1 VTVCPECRSLDIGY
15 TGFGTEFIETEV
27 KAKIPAARIDRLDI
41 DNLKHKGELAE
52 KLAAFRN
59 GDIDILL
66 GTQMVAKGLNFPRL
80 KVVGVVLA
88 DTGLT
93 LPDFRAGERTFA
105 LITQVAGRTGRFFPD
120 GKVIVQS
127 FSPEREAV
135 ALACSG
141 NIEEFYRQ
149 ELAQREMLRFPPFS
163 RLIRLVFRS
172 ASQQKA
178 AGAASGA
185 AEILAQEAAK
195 RGIKG
200 VEIMGPSECA
210 LEKIAANYRMQILLR
225 ARQTAGM
232 QNLCA
237 SFLYGYKPP
246 YGVYIEVDTDP
257 VSLL

>member
-1 VTVCPECRSLDIGY
+1 
-15 TGFGTEFIETEV
+15 V
-27 KAKIPAARIDRLDI
+27 KAKFPAARIDRLDI

-52 KLAAFRN
+52 KLTAFRN

-66 GTQMVAKGLNFPRL
+66 GPQMVAKGLNFPRL

-135 ALACSG
+135 AYACRG

-172 ASQQKA
+172 PDQQKA
-178 AGAASGA
+178 VVAASGA
-185 AEILAQEAAK
+185 VEILVSEAAK
-195 RGIKG
+195 RGVTG
-200 VEIMGPSECA
+200 VEIMGPSECP

-225 ARQTAGM
+225 ARQTSGM
-232 QNLCA
+232 QQLCA

-246 YGVYIEVDTDP
+246 HGVYIEVDTDP